1 MQYRYFLLAP
11 TPSLVIRAGGM
22 VRWTWTRAQPSI
34 PAVIVA
40 FTTSSFVV
48 VGCLRIM
55 VAAWLLTVTSVVGD
69 VDTVGETIVLVLLPI
84 LDGAETLIVVVV
96 VVVGITISITITITT
111 WGTRRSWCRSLRYR
125 GIVGGSGRGRISV
138 GCAVADD
145 GSKDLVFLAK
155 GRQFIVGNSSRG
167 SGAEGIG
174 LDKFRDNR

>member
-1 MQYRYFLLAP
+1 MQYRYFLLSP
-11 TPSLVIRAGGM
+11 TSSLVIWAGDM

-48 VGCLRIM
+48 VDCLRIM
-55 VAAWLLTVTSVVGD
+55 VAAWALTVTSIVGD
-69 VDTVGETIVLVLLPI
+69 VDPMGVTIVLVLLPI
-84 LDGAETLIVVVV
+84 LDGAETLVVVVVV
-96 VVVGITISITITITT
+96 VVVGITITITITT
-111 WGTRRSWCRSLRYR
+111 WGTGRSWCRSWRYR
-125 GIVGGSGRGRISV
+125 GSVGGSGGGRISS

-167 SGAEGIG
+167 TGAEGIG
-174 LDKFRDNR
+174 LDKFRDTS